1 MCNFQKNTV
10 IKGHKKTQT
19 KIVKFN
25 KEHAGADGKLS
36 ERKAGI
42 RFRSIYMDIG
52 TLQMY
57 REDIKLL
64 TGNDRR
70 RLVQLEE
77 ELAGR
82 GKQEMEKAAYR
93 NVIEYMLEI
102 AVKGACGSDIMKEI
116 NWQIGEKSKWV

>member
-1 MCNFQKNTV
+1 MQFSKKYSYKRSQKN
-10 IKGHKKTQT
+10 QT

-36 ERKAGI
+36 ERKTGI
-42 RFRSIYMDIG
+42 RFRSIYMDIE
-52 TLQMY
+52 TLQVY
-57 REDIKLL
+57 REDIKPL

-70 RLVQLEE
+70 RLVQLGE
-77 ELAGR
+77 ELDGR

-102 AVKGACGSDIMKEI
+102 TVKGAWLWFMD
-116 NWQIGEKSKWV
+116 NR